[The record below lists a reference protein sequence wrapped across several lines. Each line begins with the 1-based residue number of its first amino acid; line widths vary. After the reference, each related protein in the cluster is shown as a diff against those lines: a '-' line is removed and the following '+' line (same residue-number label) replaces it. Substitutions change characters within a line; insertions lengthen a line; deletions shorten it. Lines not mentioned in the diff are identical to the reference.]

1 MQNSQTPKNFFIQVG
16 VFFSLYASAISFLVF
31 LFSVID
37 EVFPP
42 ALDYYSD
49 SNSAIRFSISTL
61 IVVFPL
67 FIWLSRIY
75 RKFVE
80 NNSELKESKL
90 RRWITYFTLFVT
102 GVTIAVDAI
111 VLVNT
116 FLGGEDFATGF
127 VLKVLSVF
135 IVAGGIFTYCIK
147 DLKGYFDEDQK
158 KSKFWS
164 LVVSAIVLLS
174 VIGGF
179 VLIGSP
185 STQRAKNY
193 DNRRVADLQ
202 TIQWQIINY
211 YQSKGVTPTSLID
224 LDDPLSGFVTPTD
237 PESSSPYTYN
247 KISNV
252 KFSLCADFNLASNDN
267 QLNNSKIMYE
277 IDQNWIHGEGVVCFE
292 RTIDP
297 DRYPRIQGKI

>member
-16 VFFSLYASAISFLVF
+16 IFVSLYVSAVSFLVF

-37 EVFPP
+37 DVFPP
-42 ALDYYSD
+42 ALNYYSD
-49 SNSAIRFSISTL
+49 SSSGIRFSISTL

-67 FIWLSRIY
+67 FIWLGRVY

-80 NNSELKESKL
+80 TNPELKESKL
-90 RRWITYFTLFVT
+90 RKWIIYFTLFVT
-102 GVTIAVDAI
+102 GTTIAVDAI

-135 IVAGGIFTYCIK
+135 VVAGAIFTFCLK
-147 DLKGYFDEDQK
+147 DLKGYFDGNPKQ
-158 KSKFWS
+158 SKFWS
-164 LVVSAIVLLS
+164 MVVSVIVLLS
-174 VIGGF
+174 VVGGF

-185 STQRAKNY
+185 STQRSKAY
-193 DNRRVADLQ
+193 DNQRVSDLQ
-202 TIQWQIINY
+202 SIQNQITYY
-211 YQSKGVTPTSLID
+211 YQSKGTTPTSLID

-252 KFSLCADFNLASNDN
+252 KFSLCADFNLASNDK
-267 QLNNSKIMYE
+267 QTANSKPMYE
-277 IDQNWIHGEGVVCFE
+277 VDQNWIHGEGVACFE

-297 DRYPRIQGKI
+297 DKYPRMKV